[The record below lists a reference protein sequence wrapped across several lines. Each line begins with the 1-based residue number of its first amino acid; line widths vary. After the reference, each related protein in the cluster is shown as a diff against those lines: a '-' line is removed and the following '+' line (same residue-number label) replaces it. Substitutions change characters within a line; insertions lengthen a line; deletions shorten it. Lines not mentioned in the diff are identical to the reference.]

1 MSWLQRMMLGG
12 GLVAAVLVAAVLV
25 AAVPGGGRL
34 AENQRGGE
42 TLPSQ
47 PTAEQPV
54 RVAVVGDFGVD
65 NQAEADVAAL
75 VASWQPAAVVT
86 TGDNNYPDGAA
97 ETLDANVGKYYHSFI
112 YPYQGNYGE
121 GASIHRFFPVL
132 GNHDWYTSAGSPP
145 LPQPYLDYFELPG
158 NERYYEV
165 VVGPI
170 HFFMLDSDPHEPDGI
185 EATSVQAEWL
195 RARLQATQS
204 PWRVVVLHHPPYS
217 SSSRHGSTQPL
228 QWPYAEW
235 GATAVLAGH
244 DHTYER
250 IEREGILYLVNGLG
264 GASLYPLGTPV
275 EGSQRFFAEDHG
287 ALLVEATAQTITYT
301 LMTRAGL
308 LQDRFVQQ
316 AVDFPLPELP
326 AAVAIEA
333 RVSDSADDAE
343 ESLSTH
349 LVNLTSSDLELTS
362 DPADPEEVQLVGM
375 RFAGVALPAGSEV
388 LRAYVEFA
396 VDETADTTTT
406 LSFAAQAGDNPLPFQ
421 AVDSDLSARART
433 AAQVSWLS
441 VPPWPTVG
449 WRWRSPDL
457 APVVQEIVDR
467 PGWQPGQS
475 IVLLVEGS
483 GWRTAESFDGDP
495 SLAPLL
501 HVEIALRS
509 SFPHGLYLPL
519 VSP

>member
-1 MSWLQRMMLGG
+1 MFWLHQIA
-12 GLVAAVLVAAVLV
+12 LVAALVSAALV
-25 AAVPGGGRL
+25 SAAPEGSRL
-34 AENQRGGE
+34 SEDY
-42 TLPSQ
+42 

-54 RVAVVGDFGVD
+54 RVAVVGDFGV
-65 NQAEADVAAL
+65 NTQAAADVATL

-97 ETLDANVGKYYHSFI
+97 ETLDANVGQYYHSFI
-112 YPYQGNYGE
+112 YPYQGSYGE
-121 GASIHRFFPVL
+121 GASTYRFFPVL

-145 LPQPYLDYFELPG
+145 LPSPYLAYFELPG
-158 NERYYEV
+158 NERYYDV

-185 EATSVQAEWL
+185 ESTSKQAEWL
-195 RARLQATQS
+195 RSQLQATQS
-204 PWRVVVLHHPPYS
+204 PWRVVVLHHPHYS

-250 IEREGILYLVNGLG
+250 IERDGILYLVNGLG
-264 GASLYPLGTPV
+264 GAALYPLGTPV

-287 ALLVEATAQTITYT
+287 ALLVEATTQTITYT

-316 AVDFPLPELP
+316 AVDFPLPERP
-326 AAVAIEA
+326 VTVAIEA
-333 RVSDSADDAE
+333 QVSNSTDDAE
-343 ESLSTH
+343 ESLTTH
-349 LVNLTSSDLELTS
+349 RVNLTSSDLELTI
-362 DPADPEEVQLVGM
+362 DPEELQEMQLVGM
-375 RFAGVALPAGSEV
+375 RFAGVKLPAGSKV

-406 LSFAAQAGDNPLPFQ
+406 LSFSAQAHDNPPSFQ

-457 APVVQEIVDR
+457 APIVQEIVDR

-475 IVLLVEGS
+475 IVLLVEGN

-495 SLAPLL
+495 SSAPLL

-509 SFPHGLYLPL
+509 SFPHALYLPL